1 MDRWACQAP
10 ALSRPGISRPYTSP
24 HPDRHCERKTAGREQ
39 SRYLFSCNLWA
50 GAAPRG
56 RERAA
61 IPCTLPHRA
70 VPIAPSMH
78 TCALAPSPSLPLPS
92 LPLWLS
98 PSPSLPLP
106 LSWPRPCHPR
116 QDPWVHLGPW
126 PVMSQLAG
134 ALPPAGGLDIVTAAR
149 PGLVSLFLSLIS
161 GGPFW
166 SLLYFIVLGG
176 VFGGG
181 GRRRACSHGLCWYLQ
196 KLLPKS
202 CLAACGGSLP
212 NRLWVLGGWAGG

>member
-1 MDRWACQAP
+1 MLKLIKPVVSGGVDCCWFLLPEFPKPSGSQPFPILGSAGRT
-10 ALSRPGISRPYTSP
+10 RPPN
-24 HPDRHCERKTAGREQ
+24 PDRHCERKTAGREQ

-70 VPIAPSMH
+70 VPTTPSMH
-78 TCALAPSPSLPLPS
+78 TCTLAPSPSLPLPS

-98 PSPSLPLP
+98 PSPSPPLP

-116 QDPWVHLGPW
+116 QDPWVHLGLW

-134 ALPPAGGLDIVTAAR
+134 ALPRQAGWTL
-149 PGLVSLFLSLIS
+149 
-161 GGPFW
+161 
-166 SLLYFIVLGG
+166 
-176 VFGGG
+176 
-181 GRRRACSHGLCWYLQ
+181 
-196 KLLPKS
+196 
-202 CLAACGGSLP
+202 
-212 NRLWVLGGWAGG
+212 